1 MTCNSSEALF
11 EGYLDDTL
19 LPAQRARL
27 LGHLNSCG
35 SCKGVLDE
43 LRVVDALLVSPRE
56 VELPP
61 NFTFA
66 TMAEVRS
73 LPRPCVPSSSVL
85 AFAYLISYLVAA
97 WLLIGAGFL
106 LAGSTM
112 RAFGETTLDASE
124 HLMHPLVAIVQSGAH
139 TLGDLGTFGAVLGG
153 AIVLDVVV
161 AAAMIFGVVVV
172 RPRLAERLR
181 S

>member
-1 MTCNSSEALF
+1 MSCSSSEALF
-11 EGYLDDTL
+11 EAYLDDVL

-27 LGHLNSCG
+27 LAHLNVCG
-35 SCKGVLDE
+35 RCKGVLDE
-43 LRVVDALLVSPRE
+43 LRVVDALLIGPRE
-56 VELPP
+56 LELPQ

-73 LPRPCVPSSSVL
+73 LPRPHVSRAPVY
-85 AFAYLISYLVAA
+85 AYVVSYLVAA

-106 LAGSTM
+106 LASTAM
-112 RAFGETTLDASE
+112 RAFGETALDVSAQIARTIGLVGHAGARVVGDFGALGTLLGAAVVLDAV
-124 HLMHPLVAIVQSGAH
+124 LAVALVVGF
-139 TLGDLGTFGAVLGG
+139 TVL
-153 AIVLDVVV
+153 
-161 AAAMIFGVVVV
+161 

>member
-1 MTCNSSEALF
+1 VSCSSSESLF
-11 EGYLDDTL
+11 EAYLDDTL

-27 LGHLNSCG
+27 LAHLSACG
-35 SCKGVLDE
+35 RCKGVLDE
-43 LRVVDALLVSPRE
+43 LRVVDALLASPRE
-56 VELPP
+56 IELPQ

-73 LPRPCVPSSSVL
+73 LPRPHVSRAPL
-85 AFAYLISYLVAA
+85 LAYLVSYLVAA

-106 LAGSTM
+106 LASTTM
-112 RAFGETTLDASE
+112 RAFGETALDVSAQIARTFGVVG
-124 HLMHPLVAIVQSGAH
+124 HAGARVV
-139 TLGDLGTFGAVLGG
+139 GDFGSLGTLLGA

-161 AAAMIFGVVVV
+161 ALALIVAFTVV
-172 RPRLAERLR
+172 RPRLAERIR

>member
-1 MTCNSSEALF
+1 MSCSSSEALF
-11 EGYLDDTL
+11 EGYLDQTL

-27 LGHLNSCG
+27 LSHLAGCG
-35 SCKGVLDE
+35 SCKGVLEE
-43 LRVVDALLVSPRE
+43 LRVVDALLVAPRA
-56 VELPP
+56 VELPE

-73 LPRPCVPSSSVL
+73 LPRPHVSTAPVY
-85 AFAYLISYLVAA
+85 AYLVSYLVAA

-106 LAGSTM
+106 LSGSVM
-112 RAFGETTLDASE
+112 RAFGETALDASAQ
-124 HLMHPLVAIVQSGAH
+124 LAR
-139 TLGDLGTFGAVLGG
+139 TLGGLGHAGARIFDHLGALGTVLGAVL
-153 AIVLDVVV
+153 ALDAAVVLALVVG
-161 AAAMIFGVVVV
+161 FTVV

>member
-1 MTCNSSEALF
+1 VNCNSSEALF
-11 EGYLDDTL
+11 EQYLDDTL

-27 LGHLNSCG
+27 LAHLNGCG
-35 SCKGVLDE
+35 RCKGVLDE
-43 LRVVDALLVSPRE
+43 LRVVDALISAPRQI
-56 VELPP
+56 ELPE

-66 TMAEVRS
+66 TMAEVRT
-73 LPRPCVPSSSVL
+73 LPRPHVSPAPVY
-85 AFAYLISYLVAA
+85 AYLVSYLVAA

-106 LAGSTM
+106 LAGSAM
-112 RAFGETTLDASE
+112 RAFGETALDLSAQVGHTIGSVG
-124 HLMHPLVAIVQSGAH
+124 HAGARVA
-139 TLGDLGTFGAVLGG
+139 GDFGSLGTVLGG

-161 AAAMIFGVVVV
+161 ALALIVGFTVV